1 MFKVA
6 ILFYQHISHLFQRAR
21 FNNLFTESIAAFNI
35 KNPEEKTT
43 SIILL

>member
-6 ILFYQHISHLFQRAR
+6 ILFYPHISHLFQRVG
-21 FNNLFTESIAAFNI
+21 FNNLFTESIAAFKI
-35 KNPEEKTT
+35 KNPEEKNT